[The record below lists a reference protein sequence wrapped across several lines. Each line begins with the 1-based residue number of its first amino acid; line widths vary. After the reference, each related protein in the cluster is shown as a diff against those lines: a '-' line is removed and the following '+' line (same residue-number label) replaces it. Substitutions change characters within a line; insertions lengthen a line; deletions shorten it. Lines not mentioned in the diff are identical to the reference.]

1 MIIAQLS
8 ITPIGVGTSVSDYV
22 RVALEEIKKSGIKY
36 ELNAMATVIEVESLD
51 KLFEIVKKAHTA
63 VMDKGAK
70 RVITEI
76 KIDDRRD
83 KNATIESKVKV
94 VESK

>member
-8 ITPIGVGTSVSDYV
+8 IAPIGEGTGLHKFVKAAV
-22 RVALEEIKKSGIKY
+22 EEIKKSGIKF
-36 ELNAMATVIEVESLD
+36 EINAMATVMEAPDLD
-51 KLFEIVKKAHTA
+51 TLFDVVKKAHNA
-63 VMDKGAK
+63 VLGMGAK

-83 KNATIESKVKV
+83 KEATMKSKVTAVK
-94 VESK
+94 E